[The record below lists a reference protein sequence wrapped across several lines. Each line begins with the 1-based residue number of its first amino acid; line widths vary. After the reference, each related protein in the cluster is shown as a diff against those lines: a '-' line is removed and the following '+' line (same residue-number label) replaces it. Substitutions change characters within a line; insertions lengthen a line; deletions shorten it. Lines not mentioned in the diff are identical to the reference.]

1 MIINSQ
7 YIQNDQRKLMTIFI
21 LLLLVAREV
30 VFLFHRLSSK
40 IEKAFIKAS
49 SLFKGLHYSYEVGR

>member
-1 MIINSQ
+1 
-7 YIQNDQRKLMTIFI
+7 MTIFI
-21 LLLLVAREV
+21 LLLLVVREV

-49 SLFKGLHYSYEVGR
+49 SLFKGLQYSYEVGREPQFDVEEIL